1 MEGGQVVEKKLT
13 VVEKSGYGLTNL
25 GAGIW
30 LSFIN
35 TFLLYFYTNVA
46 HIRPAVASA
55 IISLAVIWD
64 AINDP
69 LFASIADNHRFKN
82 GQKMRPLLLS
92 SIPLALLLVLTFT
105 VYGEGGGILSIIC
118 AFLTY
123 FLFRI
128 PSTLHMLAANGMK
141 QLASPID
148 KDRVS
153 LSTWAAGGGAFGMA
167 LSSIIFWPIIR
178 GVARLDEAGNMI
190 NPKLGFTVGAAIA
203 GLIVIATSLYN
214 YFTSTER
221 VKDDV
226 SDKIPFIKSCKIL
239 LSNSEFNIN
248 LAILFLYGLYSTII
262 SGYALYYCTYVL
274 GKPGIASVVMAT
286 YVIGIVATL
295 PIVGKLYKKLGR
307 KKVIGIGTLILT
319 LGSAVFLIFPKQIFA
334 PFVLCL
340 SIGSGTNLVTVMLG
354 LNRADITDEVS
365 KDHGTRMDGMVNNVM
380 YFVQKLGNAFLTL
393 ILGIVLETSHFDG
406 NLDVQPK
413 SAVRAI
419 ILIMGVTALAAS
431 IGIAFLNTKLGMD
444 DEA

>member
-1 MEGGQVVEKKLT
+1 MKKKLT
-13 VVEKSGYGLTNL
+13 WVEKSGYGLTNL

-46 HIRPAVASA
+46 LIRPGIASA
-55 IISLAVIWD
+55 IISMAVIWD

-69 LFASIADNHRFKN
+69 LFASLADNHRFKN
-82 GQKMRPLLLS
+82 GEKMRPLLLS
-92 SIPLALLLVLTFT
+92 SIPLAILMVLTFT
-105 VYGEGGGILSIIC
+105 VFGGESSILCVVC

-141 QLASPID
+141 QLASPED
-148 KDRVS
+148 RDRVT

-178 GVARLDEAGNMI
+178 GVAKLDENGNMI
-190 NPKLGFTVGAAIA
+190 NPKLGFMVGAAIA
-203 GLIVIATSLYN
+203 GLIVIITSLYN

-221 VKDDV
+221 VHDEV
-226 SDKIPFIKSCKIL
+226 SDRIPFLKACKIL
-239 LSNSEFNIN
+239 LSNHEFNIN

-274 GKPGIASVVMAT
+274 NKPGIVSVVMAT
-286 YVIGIVATL
+286 YVIGILATL
-295 PIVGKLYKKLGR
+295 PFVGKLYKKLGR

-319 LGSAVFLIFPKQIFA
+319 AGSAIFLIFPRMTFA

-340 SIGSGTNLVTVMLG
+340 AIGLGTNLVTVMLG
-354 LNRADITDEVS
+354 LNRADITDDVS
-365 KDHGTRMDGMVNNVM
+365 KNQGSRMDGMVNNVM
-380 YFVQKLGNAFLTL
+380 YFVQKLGNALLTL
-393 ILGIVLETSHFDG
+393 VLGFVLEISHFDG
-406 NLDVQPK
+406 TLDTQPV

-419 ILIMGVTALAAS
+419 ILIMGVTALGAS
-431 IGIAFLNTKLGMD
+431 IGIALLNTKLKKD